1 MEGAWPRNPKAGT
14 PNPAPS
20 PILPARRERCYGH
33 RAVLLADSFPTR
45 PTTPPKGL
53 AADLALLAIGSA
65 VLLIALILW
74 FDNAQG
80 SLTGNGAVKSIEVK
94 PWIADPAHA
103 TLYPSNYLFYPAYG
117 ALCRLLD
124 LLGVFAGDPRRQFT
138 ILNATSASLCTCV
151 AYALAR
157 TLTGDRVVALIAA
170 LFHIACSFVLLLAIT
185 NEDIMPSY
193 TLMFASMA
201 LAAVWFAQPTAAR
214 VVAVACLFSL
224 GWLFEWRL
232 IFPTL
237 PAMLVAL
244 WLCEPRPALRAG
256 WIALFLAAVAAMAV
270 LAALAWQG
278 HDGAVGP
285 VDLLWTGKAVHSV
298 WAGFTWAKI
307 DHLRDGMAAYLLGT
321 AITPLPGGWDLWR
334 ALSLLWTLAV
344 AAIGL
349 SMLWGARREPRA
361 RALAAVFGGTFLAGQ
376 IFNLYAQPQDP
387 QMQINVMAWLT
398 PGWAL
403 VLAAARRHRPP
414 GAFAGLAALT
424 VALLAYNVW
433 SIAPLRGLDT
443 AWQRTI
449 EHVGREA
456 DPARTVFLIHDF
468 DWTEIYAALQ
478 WGMTD
483 PGTRALGPAP
493 QETPRFKWIGL
504 ASEAL
509 RHPEWGV
516 DRQVAELRR
525 QIDRAMSL
533 GYDVVVA
540 RLWDMDETR
549 LETTTVRIVDSGQLA
564 ALRTMLH
571 RDYAAG
577 FLFDDPLAGRF
588 YRLQPAR

>member
-1 MEGAWPRNPKAGT
+1 MR
-14 PNPAPS
+14 
-20 PILPARRERCYGH
+20 
-33 RAVLLADSFPTR
+33 LADCFPAR
-45 PTTPPKGL
+45 PTTPAKGL
-53 AADLALLAIGSA
+53 VADLALLAVGGGI
-65 VLLIALILW
+65 VLVALILW

-94 PWIADPAHA
+94 PWIVDPAHA
-103 TLYPSNYLFYPAYG
+103 VLYPSNYLFYPAYG

-138 ILNATSASLCTCV
+138 ILNAASASLCTGV
-151 AYALAR
+151 AYVLAR
-157 TLTGDRVVALIAA
+157 ALTGQRAVALIAA

-193 TLMFASMA
+193 TLMFAAMA
-201 LAAVWFAQPTAAR
+201 LAAVWFAGPTAPR

-237 PAMLVAL
+237 PAMLAAL
-244 WLCEPRPALRAG
+244 WLCESRPAHRAG
-256 WIALFLAAVAAMAV
+256 WIALFLATVAAMAAV
-270 LAALAWQG
+270 AALAWRG

-285 VDLLWTGKAVHSV
+285 ADLLWTGKAVHSV

-307 DHLRDGMAAYLLGT
+307 GHLRDGMAGYLLGT

-403 VLAAARRHRPP
+403 VLTAARRLRPPGAFAGLRPP

-443 AWQRTI
+443 AWKRTI

-468 DWTEIYAALQ
+468 DWTEIYASLQ

-493 QETPRFKWIGL
+493 QDAPRFKWIGL

-509 RHPEWGV
+509 RHPEWSA

-525 QIDRAMSL
+525 QIDRAMAL

-549 LETTTVRIVDSGQLA
+549 LEITTVRIVDSEQLS

-571 RDYAAG
+571 GDYTAR